1 MLKWMPNVHDKIRII
16 AALQDDWDGDNSP
29 ALLPIMKENAM
40 KFLHH
45 IRNIEGLPEPE
56 VCLISG
62 GGLQIEWCVEGRE
75 LEVEFM
81 RFDVID
87 YLKASPGFMTEDVF
101 LPDDPKTA
109 CDIVTWLKGGE

>member
-1 MLKWMPNVHDKIRII
+1 
-16 AALQDDWDGDNSP
+16 
-29 ALLPIMKENAM
+29 
-40 KFLHH
+40 
-45 IRNIEGLPEPE
+45 
-56 VCLISG
+56 
-62 GGLQIEWCVEGRE
+62 
-75 LEVEFM
+75 M